1 MKPAASMAAIA
12 LICYASPTLAAGNA
26 DDGAELEESQ
36 CRTCHVS
43 DTMPQPAGGPP
54 GFRDIIQGHKLSRNQ
69 FRRYVTEPHYP
80 MPPKPLSLS
89 QIDDLV
95 AYFERAG
102 YWP

>member
-1 MKPAASMAAIA
+1 MAGRSMIVGAFVIGLASRAM
-12 LICYASPTLAAGNA
+12 AAGNA
-26 DDGAELEESQ
+26 DAGAGLVEGQ
-36 CRTCHVS
+36 CRACHVS

-54 GFRDIIQGHKLSRNQ
+54 GFRDIIQKHKLNRNQ

-95 AYFERAG
+95 AYFDRAG